1 MFRNSLSSSTFL
13 SSACSSLPSL
23 RHLSAR
29 HNQLSV
35 LEPGHLD
42 HCGHLLQ
49 LELGHNRLALLSGRL
64 RGLRGLKRLGL
75 LGNHISCLQKEVLEE
90 LEGLDELE
98 LDLRYFSCR
107 CLQFYVSNFT
117 YSGRL

>member
-13 SSACSSLPSL
+13 SLACSSLPSL
-23 RHLSAR
+23 RQLSAR

-35 LEPGHLD
+35 LEPAHLD
-42 HCGHLLQ
+42 NCGHLHQ

-75 LGNHISCLQKEVLEE
+75 LGNHISCLQREALEE
-90 LEGLDELE
+90 LEGLEELE

-107 CLQFYVSNFT
+107 
-117 YSGRL
+117 